1 MVVAAAAAVVA
12 VADAAV
18 VEAKIDPMTMMK
30 PVAKINE
37 ASKKNAAAKTNTRFG
52 LGFRNELALF
62 IDRAEDIAFVEILAE
77 DYQKPTDIPQALKNL
92 SARGIE
98 IIPHCTS
105 LSLGS
110 VELPDTKMLT
120 HLDTLARYFS
130 SPFVSDHI
138 ALVRSVDLESGH
150 LLPVPR
156 NTQMLSLLTR
166 NIVSAREKLSVPLV
180 LENIATTF
188 ECPGNVMDE
197 AQFVSTL
204 LSITDCRL
212 LLDISNLFANSHN
225 HKFDAVALLKRY
237 PLERLEYVH
246 LAGGMFKQGLY
257 HDTHCHPLLNQSL
270 ELLRTLSSMVSIPR
284 VMLERDDN
292 FPAPEEIS
300 LELDAI
306 KNACYRGA
314 EDRLFDD
321 GDCGEKSAVE
331 IVNFE
336 TNENFEL
343 GLEDLEQIKSEQEE
357 LLHALLIDA
366 EMTPSGYDKELV
378 AGAHQS
384 LIRKRLRTMKRACP
398 YLQELFDGSGE
409 EFNLDAALKSFYL
422 HSPSPSPRGPF
433 VDAMA
438 FIVFL
443 NEQGVRGQFS
453 AAFGRIKRQDVEM
466 AQNVV
471 SDCASGNL
479 GIGERVRKAL
489 VRFQGIFGA
498 NR

>member
-1 MVVAAAAAVVA
+1 MVVVAAEAVVV
-12 VADAAV
+12 VADAVA
-18 VEAKIDPMTMMK
+18 A
-30 PVAKINE
+30 VAKV
-37 ASKKNAAAKTNTRFG
+37 NTCFG

-77 DYQKPTDIPQALKNL
+77 DYQKPSDIPQALKNL
-92 SARGIE
+92 SARGVE

-110 VELPDTKMLT
+110 VELPDNKMLM

-138 ALVRSVDLESGH
+138 ALVRSGDLESGH

-156 NTQMLSLLTR
+156 STKMFSLLAR
-166 NIVSAREKLSVPLV
+166 NIETAREKLSVPLV

-188 ECPGNVMDE
+188 ECPGNEMDE
-197 AQFVSTL
+197 AQFLSSL

-225 HKFDAVALLKRY
+225 HKFDAADFLKRY
-237 PLERLEYVH
+237 PLDRLEYVH

-270 ELLRTLSSMVSIPR
+270 ELLRILSSMVSIPR

-292 FPAPEEIS
+292 FPAPEEIRR
-300 LELDAI
+300 ELDAI
-306 KNACYRGA
+306 KNACCTGLDERLQGA
-314 EDRLFDD
+314 D
-321 GDCGEKSAVE
+321 GCGEKSAVE
-331 IVNFE
+331 IVSFE

-343 GLEDLEQIKSEQEE
+343 NLEELEQIKSEQEK
-357 LLHALLIDA
+357 LLHALLVDA
-366 EMTPSGYDKELV
+366 AKVPSGYDRELV

-398 YLQELFDGSGE
+398 YLQDLFEGSAVE
-409 EFNLDAALKSFYL
+409 INIDAALKRFYL

-438 FIVFL
+438 FILFL
-443 NEQGVRGQFS
+443 NEQGVDGQFS

-466 AQNVV
+466 AQSVV

-479 GIGERVRKAL
+479 GIGERVKKSLA
-489 VRFQGIFGA
+489 RFQEIFGA
-498 NR
+498 DR